1 VGSGNSV
8 PPFRNYLFDNR
19 VFTFVQNNMM
29 MNKMKVKGI
38 LLQLKKINQGLGL
51 LGKMIVNQNNW
62 PSPVPVRRENPR
74 KIKKYS

>member
-1 VGSGNSV
+1 
-8 PPFRNYLFDNR
+8 
-19 VFTFVQNNMM
+19 MM

-74 KIKKYS
+74 KIKKYSYPPQKVEIKAKHRVRIINLPLANN